1 MSCTP
6 PSASHTAR
14 KPLPL
19 FATTSQGGRT
29 RAGSPAG
36 RWYIHCGGVV
46 LGAAALAVAGPS
58 WGEEGV
64 EKTVPSALNTPQWG
78 AHIDLEAKPGNRR
91 KLGEIDIFAPLAQDA
106 QTLYFANVRGR
117 FDNHSSREGN
127 LGLGVRR
134 MLPSGWNL
142 GAYGYLDRRRSDTGN
157 YFNQTTLGAELLG
170 QDWDL
175 RANAYLPFGS
185 KARSMGSTGGGASTA
200 SIVGSTVQITTP
212 GSTAWEERALKG
224 FDAEVGWRVPV
235 FDSESSRQLRVY
247 LGGYRFSDAGV
258 KIQGPRARLELALHE
273 LPALGRGAALFLSA
287 ETQRDDARGRQSF
300 VALRLRIPLGGAA
313 QPRAQTLQQRRMT
326 APVVRDVDIVS
337 QRMAAATTAAVVE
350 TATATADGQSFTV
363 VNGANTSGAG
373 LQTALNNA
381 GNNSTVILTGN
392 FSTTSVLSLSQG
404 QSLIGGGPL
413 AVRAASGQ
421 TATLQLAGATI
432 NSVASNAV
440 RMADSSTLAGLTINA
455 ETTSASAID
464 AQARNNVT
472 IRNNTITAYRSTG
485 VIGLELRSTYNAVVT
500 GNTVTAA
507 APAAG
512 AITVQADS
520 AANLTFSGNTLF
532 ANTTTAFQ
540 YVISINPWTSFAS
553 GSTGNVAMNGTCYTS
568 IGPAPGSGS
577 VGFTNIACH

>member
-1 MSCTP
+1 MFN
-6 PSASHTAR
+6 
-14 KPLPL
+14 PLPIRV
-19 FATTSQGGRT
+19 AWRQQR
-29 RAGSPAG
+29 
-36 RWYIHCGGVV
+36 
-46 LGAAALAVAGPS
+46 VAGIYPAL
-58 WGEEGV
+58 GFLCILQLF
-64 EKTVPSALNTPQWG
+64 SATGKASAQELDATPQWG
-78 AHIDLEAKPGNRR
+78 AHIDVEAKPGNRR

-258 KIQGPRARLELALHE
+258 KVQGPRARLELALHE

-326 APVVRDVDIVS
+326 APVVRDADIVS
-337 QRMAAATTAAVVE
+337 QRMATATTAAVVE

-381 GNNSTVILTGN
+381 GNNSMVIVTGN
-392 FSTTSVLSLSQG
+392 FSTTSVLSLFQG

-432 NSVASNAV
+432 NSVASNTV

-455 ETTSASAID
+455 ETTSAAAID

-485 VIGLELRSTYNAVVT
+485 VIGVDLRTTSNAVFT
-500 GNTVTAA
+500 GNTVTAST
-507 APAAG
+507 PASAG

-520 AANLTFSGNTLF
+520 AANLTFSGNTLS
-532 ANTTTAFQ
+532 ANTANVFQ
-540 YVISINPWTSFAS
+540 HVIAINHWTSFAS
-553 GSTGNVAMNGTCYTS
+553 GSTGNVALNGSCHFDTNS
-568 IGPAPGSGS
+568 GPAPGSGS

>member
-1 MSCTP
+1 MSTMP
-6 PSASHTAR
+6 YFQLSSASVLCLLFLSTATG
-14 KPLPL
+14 KIAAQEIASPKW
-19 FATTSQGGRT
+19 
-29 RAGSPAG
+29 GS
-36 RWYIHCGGVV
+36 
-46 LGAAALAVAGPS
+46 
-58 WGEEGV
+58 
-64 EKTVPSALNTPQWG
+64 
-78 AHIDLEAKPGNRR
+78 HIDLEAKPGTKRS
-91 KLGEIDIFAPLAQDA
+91 LGEIDLFAPIAQDA
-106 QTLYFANVRGR
+106 QTLYFANLRGR
-117 FDNHSSREGN
+117 FDNNSSREGN

-142 GAYGYLDRRRSDTGN
+142 GAYGYLDRRRSDNGN
-157 YFNQTTLGAELLG
+157 YYNQTTLGAELLG

-175 RANAYLPFGS
+175 RANTYFPFGT
-185 KARSMGSTGGGASTA
+185 KARSLGSTGGGSTA
-200 SIVGSTVQITTP
+200 SLVGSTVQITTS
-212 GSTAWEERALKG
+212 GSKVWEERALKG
-224 FDAEVGWRVPV
+224 FDAEVGWRAPI
-235 FDSESSRQLRVY
+235 FDSESSRQLRFY
-247 LGGYRFSDAGV
+247 LGGYRFSAGGMTV
-258 KIQGPRARLELALHE
+258 EGPRARVELALDD
-273 LPALGRGAALFLSA
+273 LPSFGRGAGLFLSA
-287 ETQRDDARGRQSF
+287 ETQHDDMRGTQSF
-300 VALRLRIPLGGAA
+300 VALRLRIPLGGKA
-313 QPRAQTLQQRRMT
+313 QQRTLSLQERRMT
-326 APVVRDVDIVS
+326 APVVRDVDIVT
-337 QRMAAATTAAVVE
+337 QRRATAATPTVVEAATT
-350 TATATADGQSFTV
+350 TAGGQSFTV
-363 VNGANTSGAG
+363 VDGANTSGAG

-440 RMADSSTLAGLTINA
+440 LMADSSTLAGLTINA

-485 VIGLELRSTYNAVVT
+485 VIGLNLRSTYNAVVT

-532 ANTTTAFQ
+532 ANTATAFQ
-540 YVISINPWTSFAS
+540 YVIAINPWTSFAS

-577 VGFTNIACH
+577 VGFTNIACQ